1 MDQQVI
7 IGVEQLRRA
16 LESTRAVL
24 GKVRRDQLGMPTPC
38 ASWDVAALI
47 NHFVGSARWAANTV
61 SSGDAAADEDFAE
74 GDFLEAYGRS
84 IDMVVTAF
92 GAEEVLAK
100 QFALPIGDFSGAA
113 LLGLAAR
120 EQFIHGWDL
129 ARSIGHTSDLEPDLA
144 ADLLARARVEIPD
157 ELRGPDGV
165 AFFGPVV
172 DAADD
177 ACAADRLA
185 AFLGRSS

>member
-7 IGVEQLRRA
+7 IGFEQLRRA

-24 GKVRRDQLGMPTPC
+24 AKVQRDQLGLPTPC

-47 NHFVGSARWAANTV
+47 NHFVGSARWAAQTV
-61 SSGDAAADEDFAE
+61 SSEDATADEDFA
-74 GDFLEAYGRS
+74 GGNFVEAYSRS
-84 IDMVVTAF
+84 IGMLVKAF
-92 GAEEVLAK
+92 GAEEVLDK
-100 QFALPIGDFSGAA
+100 QFALPIGDYSGAD

-144 ADLLARARVEIPD
+144 ADLLTRARVEISD
-157 ELRGPDGV
+157 ELRGPDGL
-165 AFFGPVV
+165 AFFGLVI
-172 DAADD
+172 DATDE
-177 ACAADRLA
+177 ACSADRLA
-185 AFLGRSS
+185 AFLGRMI